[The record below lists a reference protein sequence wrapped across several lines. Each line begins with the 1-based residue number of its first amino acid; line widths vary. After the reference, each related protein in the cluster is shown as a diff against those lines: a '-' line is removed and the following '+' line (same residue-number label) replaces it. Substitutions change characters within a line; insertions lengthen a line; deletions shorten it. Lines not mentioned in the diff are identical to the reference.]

1 MSAFC
6 KFAELQRGGNSSK
19 LAQMVVALCA
29 VAIAGVASAATNYIV
44 PWYANPTAT
53 NVTYNAS
60 LVTSLDENVAPLS
73 TAWATA
79 SASTNIAETVVA
91 KRMSHT
97 TYFRPRVYA
106 LLETGDVIAWTLTND
121 CTNVKWTTVLT
132 AAELAT
138 AAGVTAGSIATDL
151 QVTDDGRIAFLNY
164 GGTYKALAY
173 TPPRWELRI
182 VDGNGDL
189 VTDPDVAG
197 QIFTSAPSSNGYA
210 YITDGKHELYCS
222 RENWTRIRVGSRDS
236 SAAGNA
242 YKNDYSSE
250 VLDFS
255 YGYAHLANASVK
267 IDGSTTMSQ
276 NYKSEIYGYT
286 VGYLGGTETVREPR
300 IFIES
305 RKVAYAYNNR
315 GAWTGVEE
323 VVIDS
328 NNLNGGYF
336 SYYPI
341 CVQRLVMNLPNCG
354 TLDTGRFAYNSGLP
368 ESSFDEICLS
378 ALTNLNKQA
387 IKETMARGR
396 LDLPSMQH
404 IVCDAT
410 QTYQTPLGNNVNMT
424 ELSLSAEKKILEEV
438 CWCAFI
444 GNTALKRITLGGVSG
459 FAMHGDKEFQNCTA
473 LEDVIFTGG
482 APTFDDGVDYVF
494 DDSSEKQLVFA
505 IPRNSS
511 EWDAFLGEGNVTEIT
526 PEEARTFKAAN
537 PDRPIPF
544 GVVNASVFRTHYNQY
559 IGYADQAEA
568 KYTLTID
575 RNTFFVDDSVTV
587 ASDIP
592 AGSNG
597 KYFPGTTITLTAVP
611 GTTGTFRKW
620 YGDVPKTGQT
630 DSSVTFTI
638 DDDVWIY
645 ARFVHPWTLSADKTT
660 ATDGNFTINVTDANA
675 TAHTLTIGEKA
686 AAGLLADTDSG
697 TGVIDLG
704 GPVYLEGD
712 DTPWTF
718 TQFAD
723 KKGSQTAPLARDGQF
738 RAYISPG
745 TIISKGINQVLHRGD
760 SANIYGAFYKMIIFD
775 EPQLNGSEI
784 GAYMIPGQNMTETFI
799 LDLPNVSRLKARYVG
814 SNMSLANTKFDW
826 WNLSSVSS
834 ITNVQFNWQWG
845 TKFDLA
851 LRHGAKG
858 TLSLPSLRGVDW
870 VENDGTQ
877 LFMMTNVEAIVLGG
891 KDYATTVTNLC
902 TYAFAGNTH
911 MKKLVLHAAANM
923 QVGTRIFADHTYNSA
938 TSTEVID
945 GVTYNIGNST
955 AKGRIPDEIHFTGK
969 AISQAAIDN
978 LLADAV
984 AAEKK
989 PVKIYASRYQQGWD
1003 LLSPVS
1009 WIDRNSS
1016 NLTATDRELAYGEKI
1031 IGVYRGGAS
1040 APLGKALIIHRP
1052 NEWDKKPGIM
1062 LFIR

>member
-1 MSAFC
+1 MPDCRKS
-6 KFAELQRGGNSSK
+6 AELQRGGNSFV
-19 LAQMVVALCA
+19 LAKTVVALCA
-29 VAIAGVASAATNYIV
+29 VALVGVASAATNYIV

-60 LVTSLDENVAPLS
+60 LVTSLDESAAPLS
-73 TAWATA
+73 TAWATV
-79 SASTNIAETVVA
+79 SAATNFTETVVA

-106 LLETGDVIAWTLTND
+106 LLDTGDVIAWTLTND

-138 AAGVTAGSIATDL
+138 AAGVSAGSIATDL

-164 GGTYKALAY
+164 GGTYKAIAN
-173 TPPRWELRI
+173 TPPRWEFRI

-189 VTDPDVAG
+189 VTDPDVAF
-197 QIFTSAPSSNGYA
+197 QIFTSAPSANGCA
-210 YITDGKHELYCS
+210 YITDGKHELYCN
-222 RENWTRIRVGSRDS
+222 RANWTRIQVGQKGST
-236 SAAGNA
+236 AQGNA
-242 YKNDYSSE
+242 YRNDYSSE

-255 YGYAHLANASVK
+255 YGYAELANASVK
-267 IDGSTTMSQ
+267 IDANNTITQG
-276 NYKSEIYGYT
+276 YKSEIYGYT
-286 VGYLGGTETVREPR
+286 VGYLGSTETVREPR

-328 NNLNGGYF
+328 TSLTGGYF
-336 SYYPI
+336 VYYPG

-354 TLDTGRFAYNSGLP
+354 TLDTGRIAFNGGLS
-368 ESSFDEICLS
+368 ESSFDEICLP

-387 IKETMARGR
+387 IKETKAKGK
-396 LDLPSMQH
+396 LDLPSVQH
-404 IVCDAT
+404 IVCTAT
-410 QTYQTPLGNNVNMT
+410 QTYETPLGNNVNMT
-424 ELSLSAEKKILEEV
+424 ELSLSAEKKMLEDV
-438 CWCAFI
+438 CWCAFL
-444 GNTALKRITLGGVSG
+444 GDSALKRITLGGVSG
-459 FAMHGDKEFQNCTA
+459 FAMHGDKEFQDCTA

-482 APTFDDGVDYVF
+482 APTFDDGVEYVF
-494 DDSSEKQLVFA
+494 DDRSEKQLVFA
-505 IPRNSS
+505 IPRNSF

-526 PEEARTFKAAN
+526 PEEARTFKVAN

-544 GVVNASVFRTHYNQY
+544 GVVDASVFRTHYNQY
-559 IGYADQAEA
+559 IGYADQTDA
-568 KYTLTID
+568 KCSLTID
-575 RNTFFVDDSVTV
+575 RNTFFDDSVTV

-597 KYFPGTTITLTAVP
+597 KYFLGTTITLTAVP
-611 GTTGTFRKW
+611 GTTGTFKKW
-620 YGDVPKTGQT
+620 YGDVPKANQT

-645 ARFVHPWTLSADKTT
+645 ARFVHPWTLSADKAT
-660 ATDGNFTINVTDANA
+660 ATDGNFTINVTGADA
-675 TAHTLTIGEKA
+675 TTHTLTIGAKTS
-686 AAGLLADTDSG
+686 AGLLAASDTG

-704 GPVYLEGD
+704 GPIYLEGD
-712 DTPWTF
+712 DAPWTF
-718 TQFAD
+718 TQLASA
-723 KKGSQTAPLARDGQF
+723 KGSQTAPLARDGQF

-745 TIISKGINQVLHRGD
+745 TLESRGLNQVLHRGD
-760 SANIYGAFYKMIIFD
+760 SPNFFGAYYKMIVID
-775 EPQLNGSEI
+775 EPRLNGSELTDFLM
-784 GAYMIPGQNMTETFI
+784 ANQTQTETLI
-799 LDLPNVSRLKARYVG
+799 LDLPSATRLKARYIG
-814 SNMSLANTKFDW
+814 YTMSLSNTKFDW

-834 ITNVQFNWQWG
+834 VTNVQFHWQWG
-845 TKFDLA
+845 SKYDLN
-851 LRHGAKG
+851 LRLGAKG
-858 TLSLPSLRGVDW
+858 TLSLPSLREVDW

-877 LFMMTNVEAIVLGG
+877 LFMMTNVAAIALGG

-902 TYAFAGNTH
+902 VYAFAGNTH
-911 MKKLVLHAAANM
+911 MKKLVLHADANM

-938 TSTEVID
+938 KSTEEID
-945 GVTYNIGNST
+945 GVTHNIGNQT
-955 AKGRIPDEIHFTGK
+955 ANGRIPDEIHFTGK

-1009 WIDRNSS
+1009 WIDRNPS
-1016 NLTATDRELAYGEKI
+1016 NFTAEDRELAYGEKI
-1031 IGVYRGGAS
+1031 IGVYRGGAE

-1052 NEWDKKPGIM
+1052 NEWDKKLGLSI
-1062 LFIR
+1062 FIR